1 MKKFFQILGV
11 CSILVF
17 SFYYTDKIA
26 LLVEQKN
33 PVLQE
38 IKNKKESLKVKSVNA
53 TIVDDSIIPGIS
65 GSVVNVEKSFQ
76 KMKSLNAYNE
86 YYLVYDEVKPVISL
100 NDNKDKIIVSGNKSK
115 NQVSLIIANN
125 PDLINYFSGYKV
137 NLLVNKDNYFKT
149 SKYELINNETNKKL
163 FNQVN
168 TLLDKDNLNKNLCI
182 LNDYNKKLCLENDN
196 YLVKPSLKLTHSS
209 IIKVKNSLENG
220 SIILIDKSAKKE
232 DIAILLKQIEFQD
245 LEIVYLSQ
253 LLKE

>member
-1 MKKFFQILGV
+1 MKKFFQILGLV
-11 CSILVF
+11 SILVF

-38 IKNKKESLKVKSVNA
+38 IKEKKESLKVKSVNA

-76 KMKSLNAYNE
+76 KMRSLNAYNE

-100 NDNKDKIIVSGNKSK
+100 SDNKDKIIVSGNKRK
-115 NQVSLIIANN
+115 NQVSLIIASDSN
-125 PDLINYFSGYKV
+125 LINYFSAYKV

-149 SKYELINNETNKKL
+149 NQFELINNENNKKL

-168 TLLDKDNLNKNLCI
+168 TLLDKDNLNKKLCI

-232 DIAILLKQIEFQD
+232 DIAILLKQIKFQD